1 MNTSQRDKSFQL
13 GPWLGKAFSILGL
26 AAVFALA
33 DSPFSLGRAQD
44 IAARPMAL
52 GGSYTAVA
60 SDVTA
65 LFYNPA
71 GLSAIKRHEV
81 LFTLE
86 QSTLQSTGRSDG
98 FPASHLDQQ
107 LMRVQSLGYLLPIPT
122 ERGGLS
128 FAIGFYRPRTF
139 SDLIGYQDELSASR
153 GPYAYEAE
161 GTLTHYRA
169 GFAVDI
175 APDISL
181 GLALGYVGGNE
192 EIHIDDGGEEAYLRN
207 YHGFHLEP
215 ALMVK
220 VTPRLRLG
228 ASLVAWETFP
238 SLKEVYEVKDEG
250 NRATDWH
257 VNHPFQVKLGT
268 AYQGNTWLLAADYKM
283 NNWSD
288 YRFAREGVES
298 LEKGGYRNEHI
309 LSLGG
314 EKYLAPVHAVLRG
327 GYTYNTLPERDFNA
341 AYDLHRFSAGVG
353 FLFGGALSLD
363 AAYSFA
369 FWELEADGLYL
380 ENREHRAMLTFAYR
394 Y

>member
-1 MNTSQRDKSFQL
+1 MAML
-13 GPWLGKAFSILGL
+13 G
-26 AAVFALA
+26 AATLFAQ
-33 DSPFSLGRAQD
+33 DGSPFSLGRAQD

-52 GGSYTAVA
+52 GGSYTAIA

-71 GLSAIKRHEV
+71 GLSSIKRHEW
-81 LFTLE
+81 LFSLE
-86 QSTLQSTGRSDG
+86 QSNMQSTGRSEG
-98 FPASHLDQQ
+98 YSSRSLDQQ
-107 LMRVQSLGYLLPIPT
+107 LLRVQSLGYLLPIPT
-122 ERGGLS
+122 QRGGLS
-128 FAIGFYRPRTF
+128 FAFGFYRPRTF
-139 SDLIGYQDELSASR
+139 SDLITYQDGLTDSR

-161 GTLTHYRA
+161 GTLNHYRA

-175 APDISL
+175 APDISM
-181 GLALGYVGGNE
+181 GLAAGYMGGRE
-192 EIHIDDGGEEAYLRN
+192 EIHIEDGDEVAYLRT

-215 ALMVK
+215 ALMIK
-220 VTPRLRLG
+220 LTPRLRLG
-228 ASLVAWETFP
+228 ASLVAWETLP
-238 SLKEVYEVKDEG
+238 SLEEIYEVKDQG
-250 NRATDWH
+250 NEETHWE
-257 VNHPFQVKLGT
+257 VTHPFQVKLGT
-268 AYQGNTWLLAADYKM
+268 AYQGHTWLLAADYKM

-314 EKYLAPVHAVLRG
+314 EKYLTSSQAVLRG
-327 GYTYNTLPERDFNA
+327 GYTYNTLPERAFSA

-353 FLFGGALSLD
+353 FLFGGALALD

-369 FWELEADGLYL
+369 FWELEGDGLYL